1 MLRTI
6 AEIRAGRVTIQETDS
21 GTTVT
26 VSVDNAQSTQLL
38 PGERLYTSAEVGNLQ
53 ASEAELVAAPLRREV
68 ASLTRQRENLI
79 QELDHALVQIGN
91 LEKSLAESRELVEF
105 KTRVADEI
113 DQEAERL
120 RGKVRELIQAQEAGE
135 SAAVQLLSAT
145 LGRISGAV
153 HTPALS
159 DALRTTWQDKKAQAM
174 RKAVREVRHLL
185 GSPVPHQP

>member
-6 AEIRAGRVTIQETDS
+6 AEIRQGRVTIQETDS

-26 VSVDNAQSTQLL
+26 VAVDNAQSSLTGPLYKAAVDA
-38 PGERLYTSAEVGNLQ
+38 ER
-53 ASEAELVAAPLRREV
+53 ELVAAEGD
-68 ASLTRQRENLI
+68 RENLI
-79 QELDHALVQIGN
+79 RELD
-91 LEKSLAESRELVEF
+91 
-105 KTRVADEI
+105 VAVGT
-113 DQEAERL
+113 L
-120 RGKVRELIQAQEAGE
+120 KVREDQVIRLKDQVAELEKTLAARDNLLRDATAQ
-135 SAAVQLLSAT
+135 VQLLSAT